1 MIRRQETTGCTE
13 EEVPDVL
20 PEREGPEREGL
31 EHEGPEHEGPEH
43 EGPDCEG
50 RERKEQEHLT
60 CMRGRRTC
68 EMTLAY

>member
-1 MIRRQETTGCTE
+1 MIRRRETTSCTE

-31 EHEGPEHEGPEH
+31 EHEGPEP

-68 EMTLAY
+68 EM

>member
-1 MIRRQETTGCTE
+1 MIRRRETTSCTE
-13 EEVPDVL
+13 EEVPDVQ

-31 EHEGPEHEGPEH
+31 EHEGPEH